1 MTRDQTIAALRSGQP
16 LDLLV
21 VGGGVT
27 GAGIALESA
36 RAGARTGLVE
46 ASDFASGTSSRSSK
60 LIHGGLRY
68 LAHGNFR
75 LTREAVRDRTELLRD
90 ASGLVKPVRFLLP
103 VRQGDKYGRWFM
115 GLALTFYDMFAG
127 ARTRCW
133 HDRRSLL
140 ERVPGLSTAGLKGG
154 WSYLEAETDDARL
167 VLRVLAEAR
176 RHGALTLNYVT
187 AEALLRSPKG
197 VSGATL
203 RDSICNETFEIEAR
217 CTVNATGVWADRLRV
232 RPNGKPTLRP
242 LRGSH
247 LLFDDWRLPIAAAIG
262 FFHPEDHRPIFA
274 VPWQGAILIGTT
286 DVDHRESLDREP
298 AITRTEFE
306 YLLTAVQAQFPSLKL
321 GETDVISTWSG
332 VRPIIASRDA
342 IEPSKEK
349 RDGLI
354 LGEDGLVTVTG
365 GKLTTFRST
374 AFSVL
379 RRAAAYAPRLR
390 NARKDQPLFAPVSS
404 AIQCATRGAA
414 KRAERWL
421 WLYGDD
427 AAEMARSASEDELGE
442 IRRTDVSWAEV
453 RWACR
458 SENVVHLDDLMLR
471 RTRLGLL
478 LRHGGLEVL
487 SRVRAI
493 AHDELK
499 WSDGRWDEEVDAY
512 RDLIARCYAIPR
524 GPI

>member
-1 MTRDQTIAALRSGQP
+1 
-16 LDLLV
+16 
-21 VGGGVT
+21 
-27 GAGIALESA
+27 
-36 RAGARTGLVE
+36 
-46 ASDFASGTSSRSSK
+46 
-60 LIHGGLRY
+60 
-68 LAHGNFR
+68 
-75 LTREAVRDRTELLRD
+75 
-90 ASGLVKPVRFLLP
+90 
-103 VRQGDKYGRWFM
+103 
-115 GLALTFYDMFAG
+115 
-127 ARTRCW
+127 
-133 HDRRSLL
+133 
-140 ERVPGLSTAGLKGG
+140 
-154 WSYLEAETDDARL
+154 
-167 VLRVLAEAR
+167 
-176 RHGALTLNYVT
+176 
-187 AEALLRSPKG
+187 
-197 VSGATL
+197 
-203 RDSICNETFEIEAR
+203 
-217 CTVNATGVWADRLRV
+217 
-232 RPNGKPTLRP
+232 
-242 LRGSH
+242 
-247 LLFDDWRLPIAAAIG
+247 LFDDWRLPIAAAIG
-262 FFHPEDHRPIFA
+262 FFHPEDQRPIFA

-306 YLLTAVQAQFPSLKL
+306 YLLTAVRAQFPSLKL
-321 GETDVISTWSG
+321 GEADVISTWSG
-332 VRPIIASRDA
+332 VRPIIASRHT

-354 LGEDGLVTVTG
+354 LGEDGLVTATG

-390 NARKDQPLFAPVSS
+390 NARKDQPLFASVPS

-427 AAEMARSASEDELGE
+427 AADMASFASEDELGE